1 MYIDTH
7 VHLNN
12 PDLLVKVEE
21 VISLAFE
28 EGVQKFIVPG
38 YDFETSKIA
47 LELAHKYP
55 FVYAAIGYHPTEIKG
70 YGEREYKWLEENVGD
85 PKVVAI
91 GEVGFDFHWDS
102 TTKEEQEEAFIRQ
115 IEIAK
120 KANKPL
126 VIHSRDAIQLTYD
139 TLKKH
144 NASMVGGVMH
154 CYSGSLEMAPL
165 FIKENFYLG
174 VDGPVTFSNAKEIVK
189 VVKEIPIEWLVT
201 ETDSP
206 YLTPHPYRG
215 KENQPK
221 YIPLIVNKISEIRGM
236 EITEV
241 AKVLFDNAQKLFR
254 LE

>member
-12 PDLLVKVEE
+12 PDLLVKAEE

-70 YGEREYKWLEENVGD
+70 YGEKEYKWLEENVGD

>member
-38 YDFETSKIA
+38 YDFKTSKIA

-70 YGEREYKWLEENVGD
+70 YGEKEYKWLEENVDD

>member
-21 VISLAFE
+21 VISLALE
-28 EGVQKFIVPG
+28 EGVKKFIVPG

-70 YGEREYKWLEENVGD
+70 YGEKEYKWLEENVGD

>member
-21 VISLAFE
+21 VISLALE

-55 FVYAAIGYHPTEIKG
+55 FIYAAIGYHPTEIKG
-70 YGEREYKWLEENVGD
+70 YGEKEYKWLEENVDD

-120 KANKPL
+120 KVNKPL

>member
-12 PDLLVKVEE
+12 PDLLAKVDE
-21 VISLAFE
+21 VINSALSQ
-28 EGVQKFIVPG
+28 GVTKFIVPG
-38 YDFETSKIA
+38 YDFETSRIA

-55 FVYAAIGYHPTEIKG
+55 FIYATIGYHPTEIKG
-70 YGEREYKWLEENVGD
+70 YGEKEYKWLEENVSD
-85 PKVVAI
+85 SKVVAI

-102 TTKEEQEEAFIRQ
+102 TTKEEQTDAFIRQ

-126 VIHSRDAIQLTYD
+126 VIHSRDAIGLTYE

-144 NASMVGGVMH
+144 NAAMVGGVMH

-189 VVKEIPIEWLVT
+189 VVKEMPLEWLVT

-221 YIPLIVNKISEIRGM
+221 YIPLIANKISEIKGM

-241 AKVLFDNAQKLFR
+241 AQALYNNAQKLFR

>member
-70 YGEREYKWLEENVGD
+70 YGEKEYKWLEENVDD

>member
-12 PDLLVKVEE
+12 QNLLAKLDE
-21 VISLAFE
+21 VIKDSIDA
-28 EGVQKFIVPG
+28 GVSKLIIPG
-38 YDFETSKIA
+38 YDYETSKLA
-47 LELAHKYP
+47 LEIANKYP
-55 FVYAAIGYHPTEIKG
+55 FVYASIGYHPTEIKG
-70 YGEREYKWLEENVGD
+70 YGEKEYKWLEEHIND

-91 GEVGFDFHWDS
+91 GEVGFDFHWDT

-126 VIHSRDAIQLTYD
+126 IIHSRDAIQLTYD
-139 TLKKH
+139 TLKQQK
-144 NASMVGGVMH
+144 ASVVGGVMH

-189 VVKEIPIEWLVT
+189 VVKEIPLSWLLS

-221 YIPLIVNKISEIRGM
+221 YIPLIVEKIAEIKGM

-241 AKVLFDNAQKLFR
+241 AKVLLENAQKLFR

>member
-55 FVYAAIGYHPTEIKG
+55 FIYAAIGYHPTEIKG
-70 YGEREYKWLEENVGD
+70 YGEKEYKWLEENVGD

>member
-12 PDLLVKVEE
+12 PDLLVKAEE

-55 FVYAAIGYHPTEIKG
+55 FIYAAIGYHPTEIKG
-70 YGEREYKWLEENVGD
+70 YGEKEYKWLEENVGD

>member
-12 PDLLVKVEE
+12 PDLLTKVEE

-55 FVYAAIGYHPTEIKG
+55 FIYAAIGYHPTEIKG
-70 YGEREYKWLEENVGD
+70 YGEKEYKWLEENASD
-85 PKVVAI
+85 SKVVAI

-120 KANKPL
+120 KVNKPL
-126 VIHSRDAIQLTYD
+126 VIHSRDAIGLTYD

-174 VDGPVTFSNAKEIVK
+174 VDGPVTFTNAKEIVK
-189 VVKEIPIEWLVT
+189 VVKEIPLDWLVT

-215 KENQPK
+215 KENEPMYVQ
-221 YIPLIVNKISEIRGM
+221 Y
-236 EITEV
+236 T
-241 AKVLFDNAQKLFR
+241 FQKLCEIKEIEAEALAR
-254 LE
+254 QLEENLMTLWK

>member
-12 PDLLVKVEE
+12 QNLLAKLDE
-21 VISLAFE
+21 VIKDSIDA
-28 EGVQKFIVPG
+28 GVSKLIIPG
-38 YDFETSKIA
+38 YDYETSKLA
-47 LELAHKYP
+47 LEIANKYP
-55 FVYAAIGYHPTEIKG
+55 FVYASIGYHPTEIKG
-70 YGEREYKWLEENVGD
+70 YGEKEYKWLEEHIND

-91 GEVGFDFHWDS
+91 GEVGFDFHWDT

-126 VIHSRDAIQLTYD
+126 IIHSRDAIQLTYD
-139 TLKKH
+139 TLKQQK
-144 NASMVGGVMH
+144 ASVVGGVMH

-189 VVKEIPIEWLVT
+189 VVKEIPLSWLLS

-221 YIPLIVNKISEIRGM
+221 YIPLIVEKIAKIKGM

-241 AKVLFDNAQKLFR
+241 AKVLLENAQKLFR

>member
-38 YDFETSKIA
+38 YDFETSKTA

-70 YGEREYKWLEENVGD
+70 YGEKEYKWLEENVGD

>member
-12 PDLLVKVEE
+12 SELYLKLEEVLAEARKEKVE
-21 VISLAFE
+21 L
-28 EGVQKFIVPG
+28 FIVPG
-38 YDFETSKIA
+38 YDLETSKLA
-47 LELAHKYP
+47 LEIAERYP
-55 FVYAAIGYHPTEIKG
+55 FVYATIGFHPTEIKN
-70 YGEREYKWLEENVGD
+70 YTEVEYKWLEDNVNN

-91 GEVGFDFHWDS
+91 GEVGFDFHWDT
-102 TTKEEQEEAFIRQ
+102 TTKEEQEDAFVRQ

-139 TLKKH
+139 TLKKY
-144 NASMVGGVMH
+144 NASSIGGVMH

-174 VDGPVTFSNAKEIVK
+174 IDGPVTFTNSKEIVK
-189 VVKEIPIEWLVT
+189 VVKEIPLEYLVS

-221 YIPLIVNKISEIRGM
+221 YIPLIMEKIASIKEMDISEVSETM
-236 EITEV
+236 MKN
-241 AKVLFDNAQKLFR
+241 AKKLFR

>member
-70 YGEREYKWLEENVGD
+70 YGEKEYKWLEENVGD

-120 KANKPL
+120 KVNKPL

>member
-70 YGEREYKWLEENVGD
+70 YGEKEYKWLEENVDD

-189 VVKEIPIEWLVT
+189 VVKEISIEWLVT

>member
-70 YGEREYKWLEENVGD
+70 YGEKEYKWLEENVGD

-189 VVKEIPIEWLVT
+189 VVKEIPIEW
-201 ETDSP
+201 
-206 YLTPHPYRG
+206 
-215 KENQPK
+215 
-221 YIPLIVNKISEIRGM
+221 
-236 EITEV
+236 
-241 AKVLFDNAQKLFR
+241 
-254 LE
+254 

>member
-21 VISLAFE
+21 VISLALE
-28 EGVQKFIVPG
+28 EGVKKFIVPG

-70 YGEREYKWLEENVGD
+70 YSEKEYKWLEENVGD

>member
-12 PDLLVKVEE
+12 QNLLAKLDE
-21 VISLAFE
+21 VIKDSIDA
-28 EGVQKFIVPG
+28 GVSKLIIPG
-38 YDFETSKIA
+38 YDYETSKLA
-47 LELAHKYP
+47 LEIANKYP
-55 FVYAAIGYHPTEIKG
+55 FVYASIGFHPTEIKG
-70 YGEREYKWLEENVGD
+70 YGEKEYKWLEEHIND

-91 GEVGFDFHWDS
+91 GEVGFDFHWDT

-126 VIHSRDAIQLTYD
+126 IIHSRDAIQLTYD
-139 TLKKH
+139 TLKQQK
-144 NASMVGGVMH
+144 ASVVGGVMH

-189 VVKEIPIEWLVT
+189 VVKEIPLSWLLS

-221 YIPLIVNKISEIRGM
+221 YIPLIVEKIAEIKGM

-241 AKVLFDNAQKLFR
+241 AKELLENAQKLFR

>member
-70 YGEREYKWLEENVGD
+70 YGEKEYKWLEENVGD

>member
-21 VISLAFE
+21 VISLALE

-70 YGEREYKWLEENVGD
+70 YGEKEYKWLEENVGD

>member
-12 PDLLVKVEE
+12 LDLYSKLDEVLNNAINEKVE
-21 VISLAFE
+21 L
-28 EGVQKFIVPG
+28 FIVPG
-38 YDFETSKIA
+38 YDLETSKIA
-47 LELAHKYP
+47 LDIAQKYP
-55 FVYAAIGYHPTEIKG
+55 FVYATIGFHPTEIKN
-70 YGEREYKWLEENVGD
+70 YTEKEYNWLEENVNNS
-85 PKVVAI
+85 KVVAI
-91 GEVGFDFHWDS
+91 GEVGFDFHWDT
-102 TTKEEQEEAFIRQ
+102 TTKEEQEYAFVRQ

-139 TLKKH
+139 TLRKY
-144 NASMVGGVMH
+144 NASCIGGVMH

-174 VDGPVTFSNAKEIVK
+174 IDGPVTFNNAKEIVK
-189 VVKEIPIEWLVT
+189 VVKEIPLEYLVS

-221 YIPLIVNKISEIRGM
+221 YIPLIMEKIASIKEMDID
-236 EITEV
+236 EV
-241 AKVLFDNAQKLFR
+241 SKVMLENAKKLFR

>member
-12 PDLLVKVEE
+12 PDLLTKVEE

-28 EGVQKFIVPG
+28 EGVEKFIVPG

-55 FVYAAIGYHPTEIKG
+55 FIYAAIGYHPTEIKG
-70 YGEREYKWLEENVGD
+70 YGEKEYKWLEENASD
-85 PKVVAI
+85 SKVVAI

-120 KANKPL
+120 KVNKPL
-126 VIHSRDAIQLTYD
+126 VIHSRDAIGLTYD

-174 VDGPVTFSNAKEIVK
+174 VDGPVTFTNAKEIVK
-189 VVKEIPIEWLVT
+189 VVKEIPLDWLVT

-241 AKVLFDNAQKLFR
+241 SKVLYKNAQKLFR

>member
-21 VISLAFE
+21 VISLALE

-70 YGEREYKWLEENVGD
+70 YGEKEYKWLEENVDD

>member
-21 VISLAFE
+21 VISLALE

-70 YGEREYKWLEENVGD
+70 YGEKEYKWLEENVGD

-206 YLTPHPYRG
+206 YLTPHPHRG

>member
-55 FVYAAIGYHPTEIKG
+55 FIYAAIGYHPTEIKG
-70 YGEREYKWLEENVGD
+70 YGEKEYKWLEENVDD